1 MECYA
6 THSRLSREG
15 RKMLFFIE
23 PSFPLGTPLSLCY
36 FLYFLY
42 SFFSFSYLRACTL
55 AISACTC
62 YIVSEFRVIF
72 IFGNH
77 EPLKRP
83 ACNPF
88 THRYFWDW
96 FLKIS
101 TFSPWNLPNMTEYN
115 AIQNNM
121 FWGKTWLEVDKECI
135 NASSTKQ
142 IKESINKLS
151 TLS

>member
-6 THSRLSREG
+6 THSRLLREG

-36 FLYFLY
+36 FYNL
-42 SFFSFSYLRACTL
+42 FSFSYLHACTL

-88 THRYFWDW
+88 TCRYFGDWD
-96 FLKIS
+96 LKIS
-101 TFSPWNLPNMTEYN
+101 TFSPWNLPNITKYN
-115 AIQNNM
+115 ATQNKCAFKILLDLTTGMQMNIC
-121 FWGKTWLEVDKECI
+121 KI
-135 NASSTKQ
+135 
-142 IKESINKLS
+142 
-151 TLS
+151 